1 MDKNTKMYL
10 GIGVTAI
17 VIYLIWK
24 NRQQFGGSVDVQTPI
39 GGVRASV
46 GGGQVSVGVNPAP
59 YMPTVTD
66 TGQPMPTVMNGGG
79 GMVFP
84 AVMNGGM
91 VLPDGTLLE
100 QAI

>member
-24 NRQQFGGSVDVQTPI
+24 NRQQFGGSVDVQTPL

-59 YMPTVTD
+59 SMTMAD
-66 TGQPMPTVMNGGG
+66 MNA
-79 GMVFP
+79 MN
-84 AVMNGGM
+84 AMNGGM
-91 VLPDGTLLE
+91 VLPDGMMVE
-100 QAI
+100 QAV

>member
-1 MDKNTKMYL
+1 MNKNTKLYL
-10 GIGVTAI
+10 GIGVTAL

-59 YMPTVTD
+59 SMTMAD
-66 TGQPMPTVMNGGG
+66 MSAMN
-79 GMVFP
+79 
-84 AVMNGGM
+84 AMNGGM
-91 VLPDGTLLE
+91 VLPDGMLVE

>member
-1 MDKNTKMYL
+1 MDKNTKLYL

-59 YMPTVTD
+59 SMPMVTN
-66 TGQPMPTVMNGGG
+66 TGEAIPM
-79 GMVFP
+79 
-84 AVMNGGM
+84 VMNGGM
-91 VLPDGTLLE
+91 VLPDGMLLE
-100 QAI
+100 QAV

>member
-1 MDKNTKMYL
+1 MNKNTKLYL
-10 GIGVTAI
+10 GIGVTAL
-17 VIYLIWK
+17 VIYLIYK
-24 NRQQFGGSVDVQTPI
+24 NRQQFGGSVDVQTPL

-59 YMPTVTD
+59 SMTMAD
-66 TGQPMPTVMNGGG
+66 MSAMN
-79 GMVFP
+79 
-84 AVMNGGM
+84 AMNGGM